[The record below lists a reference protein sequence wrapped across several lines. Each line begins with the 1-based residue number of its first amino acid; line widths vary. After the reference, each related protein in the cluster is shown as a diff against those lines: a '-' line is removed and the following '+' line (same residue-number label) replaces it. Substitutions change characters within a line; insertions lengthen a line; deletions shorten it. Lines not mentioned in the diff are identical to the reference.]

1 MSPLGYDFF
10 DRPTLTVAREM
21 LGCTLHWNDVSG
33 VVVETEAYGA
43 MGDEACHTSF
53 RPSARRFF
61 DSHSPG
67 TAYVY
72 MNYGIHWM
80 LNVLACDGIVL
91 FRALEPANG
100 VDVMTRRRGVQR
112 LTSLCSGPGKLGQ
125 ALGLSAEDHGTS
137 LLSDGRCLMARRSDF
152 DATSIATDTR
162 IGITRATERPWRF
175 LLSGHP
181 HVSVPVKTRSGSAR

>member
-1 MSPLGYDFF
+1 MLPLGFDFF
-10 DRPTLTVAREM
+10 DRPTLTVAREI

-33 VVVETEAYGA
+33 IVVETEAYGA
-43 MGDEACHTSF
+43 VGDEACHTSF

-80 LNVLACDGIVL
+80 LNVLARDGIVL
-91 FRALEPANG
+91 IRALEPRTG
-100 VDVMTRRRGVQR
+100 VDLMIKRRGVQC

-137 LLSDGRCLMARRSDF
+137 LLNKGRCLTARSSGF
-152 DATSIATDTR
+152 DATRITTDTR
-162 IGITRATERPWRF
+162 IGITRAAELPWRF
-175 LLSGHP
+175 LLDGHP
-181 HVSVPVKTRSGSAR
+181 HVSVPVKTGSGSG